1 MAQRLRRGQPQP
13 QIPLAV
19 LVFGFVLLC
28 PFVFLLVHNAPAAAP
43 TPRGGPF
50 ELHRPSRP
58 EAPAAPRPKGA
69 RSAADEAHVAWK
81 HGSVAALAAEEIGAW
96 ELASGAR
103 LTDHD
108 DGPRAPAPPKH
119 HSIAA
124 LAAEAAAARRREALE
139 PPSTD
144 EIPAFYDDGS
154 GAPIVEGLDRCAAF
168 RAATRSSSGRPA
180 RRPVPTP
187 PPRRGAPAPKRGV
200 RPIDSNLRT
209 ADGHGGGDA
218 ATVAKPARE
227 SRTARREARRS
238 PATAAPVDSPVA
250 RAGSPLWPRPVASA
264 RFFGRRSRRGGSG
277 TP

>member
-96 ELASGAR
+96 ELAAGAR

-168 RAATRSSSGRPA
+168 RAATTDA
-180 RRPVPTP
+180 RRPAVAGLFNTGTNFLMKLLRSNCVL
-187 PPRRGAPAPKRGV
+187 PRECEDRSHPGFDQGGKRA
-200 RPIDSNLRT
+200 RT
-209 ADGHGGGDA
+209 SQLH
-218 ATVAKPARE
+218 R
-227 SRTARREARRS
+227 
-238 PATAAPVDSPVA
+238 
-250 RAGSPLWPRPVASA
+250 L
-264 RFFGRRSRRGGSG
+264 RSRPFSTRFA
-277 TP
+277 